1 MDVCAEPGVI
11 GQVPAV
17 VVRIFVDNDGI
28 TVPIPIANV
37 AVVVGGDAEE
47 EAAEPET
54 LAISAAQI
62 VRMTAAE
69 AAGKAAVFPGMVHV
83 IVGIIATGIVADP
96 LVVAMDV
103 RGFRMIGLITEG
115 AMLVLWAAFGCAIFG
130 SAIF

>member
-1 MDVCAEPGVI
+1 
-11 GQVPAV
+11 
-17 VVRIFVDNDGI
+17 
-28 TVPIPIANV
+28 
-37 AVVVGGDAEE
+37 
-47 EAAEPET
+47 
-54 LAISAAQI
+54 
-62 VRMTAAE
+62 MTAAE
-69 AAGKAAVFPGMVHV
+69 AAGKAAVFPGMVNV